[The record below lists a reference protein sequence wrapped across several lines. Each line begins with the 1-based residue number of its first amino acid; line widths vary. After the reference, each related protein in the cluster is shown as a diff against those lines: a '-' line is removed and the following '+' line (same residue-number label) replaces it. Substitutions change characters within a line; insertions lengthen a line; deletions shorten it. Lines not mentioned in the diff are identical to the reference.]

1 MGDGFIENLGVEAE
15 DLFQLENITKQ
26 QEEDLVLEQI
36 KQEYGFEDIKESFD
50 EGKVPENI
58 YFLYVGESNN
68 FYRAIEFMGP
78 DADNR
83 EFAAFLM
90 SAMARQ
96 VMTSSRLSIHVKTG
110 GIFYEN
116 HNTRENFYNF
126 LVAQQNQVAAFIPKN
141 IAYRNTF
148 EMYINFYRP
157 FL

>member
-15 DLFQLENITKQ
+15 DLFQLENVTKQ

-68 FYRAIEFMGP
+68 FYQAIEFMGP

>member
-126 LVAQQNQVAAFIPKN
+126 LVAQQNQVAAFIPKK

-148 EMYINFYRP
+148 EIHLFFRRY
-157 FL
+157 

>member
-96 VMTSSRLSIHVKTG
+96 VMTSSRLSKQGTFFMKTTILAR
-110 GIFYEN
+110 IFTIFWS
-116 HNTRENFYNF
+116 HNKIR
-126 LVAQQNQVAAFIPKN
+126 
-141 IAYRNTF
+141 
-148 EMYINFYRP
+148 
-157 FL
+157 

>member
-1 MGDGFIENLGVEAE
+1 MGDGFIENLGGEAE
-15 DLFQLENITKQ
+15 DVFQPENINKQ
-26 QEEDLVLEQI
+26 KEEDLALVQI

-83 EFAAFLM
+83 EFVAFLM

-96 VMTSSRLSIHVKTG
+96 VMTSSRLSKQGTFFMKTTILRR
-110 GIFYEN
+110 IFTIFWS
-116 HNTRENFYNF
+116 HNKIR
-126 LVAQQNQVAAFIPKN
+126 
-141 IAYRNTF
+141 
-148 EMYINFYRP
+148 
-157 FL
+157 

>member
-1 MGDGFIENLGVEAE
+1 MGDGFIENLGGEAE
-15 DLFQLENITKQ
+15 DVFQPENINKQ
-26 QEEDLVLEQI
+26 KEKDLALVQI

-68 FYRAIEFMGP
+68 FYQAIEFMGP

-96 VMTSSRLSIHVKTG
+96 VMTSSRLSKQGTFFMKTTILG
-110 GIFYEN
+110 RIFTIFWS
-116 HNTRENFYNF
+116 HNKIR
-126 LVAQQNQVAAFIPKN
+126 
-141 IAYRNTF
+141 
-148 EMYINFYRP
+148 
-157 FL
+157 

>member
-15 DLFQLENITKQ
+15 DLFQLENVTKQ

-58 YFLYVGESNN
+58 YFLYGSERDN
-68 FYRAIEFMGP
+68 FYRAIKFMGP

-83 EFAAFLM
+83 EFVAFLM

-96 VMTSSRLSIHVKTG
+96 VMTSSRLSKQGTFFMKTTILG
-110 GIFYEN
+110 TIFTIFWS
-116 HNTRENFYNF
+116 HNKIR
-126 LVAQQNQVAAFIPKN
+126 
-141 IAYRNTF
+141 
-148 EMYINFYRP
+148 
-157 FL
+157 

>member
-58 YFLYVGESNN
+58 YFLYGSERDN
-68 FYRAIEFMGP
+68 FYRAIKFMGP

-83 EFAAFLM
+83 EFVAFLM

-96 VMTSSRLSIHVKTG
+96 VMTSSRLSKQGTFFMKTTILG
-110 GIFYEN
+110 RIFTIFWS
-116 HNTRENFYNF
+116 HNKIR
-126 LVAQQNQVAAFIPKN
+126 
-141 IAYRNTF
+141 
-148 EMYINFYRP
+148 
-157 FL
+157 